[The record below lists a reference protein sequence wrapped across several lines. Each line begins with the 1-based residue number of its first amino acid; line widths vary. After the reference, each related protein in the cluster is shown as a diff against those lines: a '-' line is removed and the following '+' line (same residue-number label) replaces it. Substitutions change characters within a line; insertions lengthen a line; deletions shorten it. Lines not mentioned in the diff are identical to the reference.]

1 MKTVLLPAI
10 LILASG
16 ACAAQEM
23 GRVLSS
29 TPVIQQIA
37 QPRQVCANETVAV
50 QSQGS
55 GAGAAMGAIAG
66 GALGNGVGNGSGRAA
81 ATIIGLIGGA
91 MLGDRIEGRGQP
103 EYQTVQRCSTQH
115 VLENQTAYYNVVYEY
130 AGKQYSVQMPQD
142 PGAFIPLQVTPANTM
157 PQSYAPPATAP
168 QAVYTQPPQ
177 VLYSQPPVVVAPPV
191 VTYSNSY
198 YPDSNYYAQPAR
210 PPVGVNLQFG
220 YVRGERERRPYWRPD
235 YNDRH

>member
-37 QPRQVCANETVAV
+37 QPRQVCANETMAV

-142 PGAFIPLQVTPANTM
+142 PGAFIPLQVTPANAM
-157 PQSYAPPATAP
+157 PQSYAPPVNAAP
-168 QAVYTQPPQ
+168 QAF
-177 VLYSQPPVVVAPPV
+177 YSVPAAPVVIAPPV

-198 YPDSNYYAQPAR
+198 YPYNNNNYYAQPAR

-235 YNDRH
+235 YNNRH

>member
-1 MKTVLLPAI
+1 MKTVLVPAI

-16 ACAAQEM
+16 LSAAQEM
-23 GRVLSS
+23 GRVISS
-29 TPVIQQIA
+29 TPVIQQVA

-50 QSQGS
+50 QPQSS

-66 GALGNGVGNGSGRAA
+66 GALGNGVGGGSGRAA

-103 EYQTVQRCSTQH
+103 QYQNVQRCSTQH
-115 VLENQTAYYNVVYEY
+115 VVENQTAYYNVVYEY

-142 PGAFIPLQVTPANTM
+142 PGAFIPLQVTPANSV
-157 PQSYAPPATAP
+157 PQGYAPPATAP
-168 QAVYTQPPQ
+168 QAVYTQPQ
-177 VLYSQPPVVVAPPV
+177 VVYTQPPVVVAPPV

-198 YPDSNYYAQPAR
+198 YPYNNYYAQPVR

-220 YVRGERERRPYWRPD
+220 YVRERENRPYWRPD